1 MKVRVAYIEEPPF
14 YWTSEDGSVV
24 GSDIELARVVL
35 EVMGVSAIEFHPTR
49 FEALLPGVEEGRW
62 DMNVPIFI
70 SAERAQR
77 VAFSRPVWT
86 LGDGFLLPAGNP
98 RALGSYASL
107 AAQADAR
114 LGTIAGTVQIGA
126 ARSASVGDDQMVVFQ
141 DQAEAVAALQAG
153 NIDAFVGTAV
163 GNRALAEA
171 HPGLDA
177 VAHDGDGSGKPAFG
191 GFSFNKDNHTLL
203 QAVNEQLQRYLG
215 TADHRARVAKY
226 GLTGAE
232 IDGIL

>member
-1 MKVRVAYIEEPPF
+1 MKVRIAYIEEPPF
-14 YWTSEDGSVV
+14 YWTSADGSVV

-35 EVMGVSAIEFHPTR
+35 EAMGVSAIEFHPTR

-62 DMNVPIFI
+62 DTNVPIFI

-126 ARSASVGDDQMVVFQ
+126 ARSAGVGDDQMVVFQ
-141 DQAEAVAALQAG
+141 DQAEAIAALQAG
-153 NIDAFVGTAV
+153 KIDAFVGTAV

-171 HPGLDA
+171 HPGLET
-177 VAHDGDGSGKPAFG
+177 VAHDRYESGKPAFG
-191 GFSFNKDNHTLL
+191 GFSFNKDNHALL
-203 QAVNEQLQRYLG
+203 QTVNEQLQQYLG

-226 GLTGAE
+226 GLTRAE